1 MSSIRI
7 QVNFIFTITYNI
19 VECGPLNGFD
29 LWIPVANC
37 LWQTY
42 TFTGILKLMFI
53 LRFIIEGEIAPETF
67 KTELKL
73 EIIPVTTEIE
83 F

>member
-1 MSSIRI
+1 MKRMKPH
-7 QVNFIFTITYNI
+7 NIF
-19 VECGPLNGFD
+19 
-29 LWIPVANC
+29 
-37 LWQTY
+37 
-42 TFTGILKLMFI
+42 
-53 LRFIIEGEIAPETF
+53 RFIIEGEIAPETF